1 MRPHGSFTA
10 VTACEPSW
18 GRPIHTPMSIVEE
31 RIDPVALEP
40 IEENMPPARL
50 VLTVES
56 WNEVVRLV
64 EAPPEPTD
72 ELRRLFHDER

>member
-1 MRPHGSFTA
+1 MA
-10 VTACEPSW
+10 IAQ
-18 GRPIHTPMSIVEE
+18 E
-31 RIDPVALEP
+31 RNDPVELES
-40 IEENMPPARL
+40 MPRVRL

-72 ELRRLFHDER
+72 ELRRLFRDGP

>member
-1 MRPHGSFTA
+1 MA
-10 VTACEPSW
+10 V
-18 GRPIHTPMSIVEE
+18 VEE
-31 RIDPVALEP
+31 HPADVEPGLES
-40 IEENMPPARL
+40 MPRVRL

-72 ELRRLFHDER
+72 ELRRLFRDEP